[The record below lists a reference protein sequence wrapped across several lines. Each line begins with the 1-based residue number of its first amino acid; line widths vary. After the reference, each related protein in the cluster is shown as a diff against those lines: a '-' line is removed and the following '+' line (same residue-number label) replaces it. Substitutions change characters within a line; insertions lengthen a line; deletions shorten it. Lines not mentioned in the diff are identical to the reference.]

1 MDIAS
6 KNTNIITTSQDFV
19 RTKYGTEIAS
29 ATKCIRAP

>member
-19 RTKYGTEIAS
+19 LIKYGTEIAS
-29 ATKCIRAP
+29 ATK